1 MVNPVLD
8 LFNDITTVATMVM
21 STDCP
26 VSDSEI
32 LFRLKKHEEEAEQE
46 YAAAGGGKQTHIFME
61 GTLPAVAEGRTGKVF
76 TREEL
81 GLPADKYIITVVGNR
96 LDAELDETFISL
108 MKELLSEYPDCVFA
122 VVGIVDKIK
131 EYFAGNEYRNRIFYL
146 GFCPDL
152 QGVFGTMDLYLNP
165 RKAGGGWSSA
175 IALMAGVPVLTLPDC
190 DVAYNVGEKFVVQD
204 FAALKATAA
213 RYITDPDFA
222 GMMSGYAAASAGDP
236 QDKMRQYVQ
245 SMVNGINAVLEG
257 RK

>member
-81 GLPADKYIITVVGNR
+81 GLPAD
-96 LDAELDETFISL
+96 
-108 MKELLSEYPDCVFA
+108 
-122 VVGIVDKIK
+122 
-131 EYFAGNEYRNRIFYL
+131 EYRNRIFYL

-165 RKAGGGWSSA
+165 RRAGGGWSSA